1 MIDIPLNIKQAIVN
15 HAKEVWPEEA
25 CGFVVNGNIIRCH
38 NSHPLP
44 LSNFAISANDYAKAE
59 TIGNIEAVYH
69 SHPDGLN
76 GFSTFDVEACKQIN
90 IPWILFH
97 NKTNNFFYANPC
109 GDAPY
114 EGRQWVYGIHDC
126 YGLLRDFYSREFNIK
141 LDDFKRG
148 EELEWEHDE
157 WRMFEQN
164 YAKQGFIEIDKPSQK
179 GDCLL
184 MQLGAPSPNHL
195 GVLTGDGWSFY
206 HHLTGRRSER
216 AVYGGYWAKIT
227 TRILRH
233 KDLS

>member
-1 MIDIPLNIKQAIVN
+1 MIDIPLNIKQAIFN

-38 NSHPLP
+38 NSHPSP
-44 LSNFAISANDYAKAE
+44 LLNFAISANDYANAE

-69 SHPDGLN
+69 SHPDGLD

-90 IPWILFH
+90 IPWILF
-97 NKTNNFFYANPC
+97 NSKTNNFFYANPC

-126 YGLLRDFYSREFNIK
+126 YAILRDFYSREFNIK

-148 EELEWEHDE
+148 EELEWECDE

-164 YAKQGFIEIDKPSQK
+164 YAQQGFVEIEKPSQK
-179 GDCLL
+179 GDFLL
-184 MQLGAPSPNHL
+184 MQLGAPSPNHV

-227 TRILRH
+227 TKILRH
-233 KDLS
+233 RDLL